1 MMNGYKGAHMKGIKR
16 ERFKS
21 VLLVCLV
28 FSSLLLS
35 YLIITYKPDYELFTR
50 RSQQKLPEADK
61 NNLVGFLIPDSV
73 VKTYPGMREEA
84 IVPNSI
90 TKIATVEAVK
100 DKKVL
105 KELLI
110 ELANSQSI
118 EVRVRNRNIED
129 ITTNNTSEKIS
140 INYQETLDSSL
151 VKSLF
156 FSEENSNV
164 SLEFDT
170 LVMLKDRPN
179 MLYLYK
185 KDDKNYLQVT
195 LKESLYDK
203 INEKFN
209 ETKKN
214 YAKYSLNNKFIYLKE
229 ADEEK
234 VIDEYSAEE
243 VNITRL
249 AKDVFEKKDDV
260 RVGADNEIT
269 DGYAILKSQNH
280 RIVYTNPSNEGGK
293 EVGTTVAINNTI
305 NFLELGY
312 ASDTNYQLT
321 TSLDGITIFQET
333 HKESI
338 VFSKEGHADIVS
350 EDNSNGI
357 YRLTSPKKLTKTY
370 LSSKEVNLFEV
381 EKTEYVI
388 NCLYNNTNLK
398 NVTDIV
404 LGYEKTYNKEN
415 NSFSYT
421 PAWYVKYNNRYI
433 SFKKIKELVDGGGK
447 L

>member
-1 MMNGYKGAHMKGIKR
+1 MKGRKR
-16 ERFKS
+16 EQFKS

-50 RSQQKLPEADK
+50 RTQQKVQEGDK
-61 NNLVGFLIPDSV
+61 NNLVGFLIPDV
-73 VKTYPGMREEA
+73 MVKTYPGMREEA

-90 TKIATVEAVK
+90 TKVATVEAVK

-195 LKESLYDK
+195 LKEAVYDK

-209 ETKKN
+209 ETKKD

-321 TSLDGITIFQET
+321 TSFDGITIFQET
-333 HKESI
+333 YKESI

-388 NCLYNNTNLK
+388 NYLYNNTNLK

-433 SFKKIKELVDGGGK
+433 SFKKIKELVAGGGK

>member
-1 MMNGYKGAHMKGIKR
+1 MKGRKR
-16 ERFKS
+16 EQFKS

-50 RSQQKLPEADK
+50 RTQQKVQEGDK
-61 NNLVGFLIPDSV
+61 NNLVGFLIPDV
-73 VKTYPGMREEA
+73 MVKTYPGMREEA

-90 TKIATVEAVK
+90 TKISSVEAVK
-100 DKKVL
+100 DKKTL
-105 KELLI
+105 KELLV
-110 ELANSQSI
+110 ELSKGEST

-140 INYQETLDSSL
+140 IIYQEVLDSSL
-151 VKSLF
+151 VKTLF
-156 FSEENSNV
+156 FSKENSNV

-170 LVMLKDRPN
+170 IVLLKDRPN

-195 LKESLYDK
+195 LKEAVYDK

-209 ETKKN
+209 ETKKD

-370 LSSKEVNLFEV
+370 LSSKEVSLFEV

-388 NCLYNNTNLK
+388 NYLYNNTNLK

-421 PAWYVKYNNRYI
+421 PAWYVKYNNRYM
-433 SFKKIKELVDGGGK
+433 SFKKIKELIDGGGK

>member
-1 MMNGYKGAHMKGIKR
+1 MKGRKR

-21 VLLVCLV
+21 ILLVCLV

-50 RSQQKLPEADK
+50 RTQQKVQEGDK
-61 NNLVGFLIPDSV
+61 NNLVGFLIPDV
-73 VKTYPGMREEA
+73 MVKTYPGMREEA

-90 TKIATVEAVK
+90 TKISSVEAVK
-100 DKKVL
+100 DKQTL
-105 KELLI
+105 KELLV
-110 ELANSQSI
+110 ELSKGEST

-140 INYQETLDSSL
+140 IVYQEALDSAL
-151 VKSLF
+151 VKALF

-170 LVMLKDRPN
+170 IALLKDRPN

-195 LKESLYDK
+195 LKEAVYDK

-209 ETKKN
+209 ETKKD

-234 VIDEYSAEE
+234 VIDEYSVEE

-249 AKDVFEKKDDV
+249 AKDVFVKKDDV
-260 RVGADNEIT
+260 RVGSDNEIT

-293 EVGTTVAINNTI
+293 EVGTTVAINNTV

-312 ASDTNYQLT
+312 ASDTNYQLM

-370 LSSKEVNLFEV
+370 LSSKQVNLFEV

-388 NCLYNNTNLK
+388 NYLYNNTNLK

-421 PAWYVKYNNRYI
+421 PTWYVKYNNRYV

>member
-1 MMNGYKGAHMKGIKR
+1 MKGRKR

-21 VLLVCLV
+21 ILLVCLV

-50 RSQQKLPEADK
+50 RTQQKVQEGDK
-61 NNLVGFLIPDSV
+61 NNLVGFLIPDV
-73 VKTYPGMREEA
+73 MVKTYPGMREEA

-90 TKIATVEAVK
+90 TKISSVEAVK
-100 DKKVL
+100 DKQTL
-105 KELLI
+105 KELLV
-110 ELANSQSI
+110 ELSKGEST

-140 INYQETLDSSL
+140 IVYQEALDSAL
-151 VKSLF
+151 VKALF

-170 LVMLKDRPN
+170 IALLKDRPN

-195 LKESLYDK
+195 LKEAVYDK

-209 ETKKN
+209 ETKKD

-234 VIDEYSAEE
+234 VIDEYSVEE

-249 AKDVFEKKDDV
+249 AKDVFVKKDDV
-260 RVGADNEIT
+260 RVGSDNEIT

-293 EVGTTVAINNTI
+293 EVGTTVAINNTV

-370 LSSKEVNLFEV
+370 LSSKQVNLFEV

-388 NCLYNNTNLK
+388 NYLYNNTNLK

-433 SFKKIKELVDGGGK
+433 SFKKIKELVAGGGK

>member
-1 MMNGYKGAHMKGIKR
+1 MKGRKR
-16 ERFKS
+16 EQFKS
-21 VLLVCLV
+21 ILLVCLV

-50 RSQQKLPEADK
+50 RTQQKLQEGNK
-61 NNLVGFLIPDSV
+61 NNLVGFLIPDV
-73 VKTYPGMREEA
+73 MVKTYPGVREEA

-90 TKIATVEAVK
+90 TKISSVEAVK
-100 DKKVL
+100 DKQTL
-105 KELLI
+105 KELLV
-110 ELANSQSI
+110 ELSKGEST

-140 INYQETLDSSL
+140 IVYQEVLDSSL
-151 VKSLF
+151 VKTLF

-170 LVMLKDRPN
+170 IVLLKDRPN

-195 LKESLYDK
+195 LKEAVYDK

-209 ETKKN
+209 ETKKD

-260 RVGADNEIT
+260 RVGTDNEIT

-388 NCLYNNTNLK
+388 NYLYNNTNLK

-421 PAWYVKYNNRYI
+421 PAWYVKYNNRYV

>member
-1 MMNGYKGAHMKGIKR
+1 MKGRKR

-21 VLLVCLV
+21 ILLVCLV

-50 RSQQKLPEADK
+50 RTQQKVQEGDK
-61 NNLVGFLIPDSV
+61 NNLVGFLIPDV
-73 VKTYPGMREEA
+73 MVKTYPGMREEA

-90 TKIATVEAVK
+90 TKISSVEAVK
-100 DKKVL
+100 DKQTL
-105 KELLI
+105 KELLV
-110 ELANSQSI
+110 ELSKGEST

-140 INYQETLDSSL
+140 IVYQEALDSAL
-151 VKSLF
+151 VKALF

-170 LVMLKDRPN
+170 IALLKDRPN

-195 LKESLYDK
+195 LKEAVYDK

-209 ETKKN
+209 ETKKD

-234 VIDEYSAEE
+234 VIDEYSVEE

-249 AKDVFEKKDDV
+249 AKDVFVKKDDV
-260 RVGADNEIT
+260 RVGSDNEIT

-293 EVGTTVAINNTI
+293 EVGTTVAINNTV

-370 LSSKEVNLFEV
+370 LSSKQVNLFEV

-388 NCLYNNTNLK
+388 NYLYNNTNLK

-404 LGYEKTYNKEN
+404 LGYEKTYNKES

-421 PAWYVKYNNRYI
+421 PAWYVKYNNRYV
-433 SFKKIKELVDGGGK
+433 SFKKIKELVAGGGK

>member
-1 MMNGYKGAHMKGIKR
+1 MKGRKR

-21 VLLVCLV
+21 ILLVCLV

-50 RSQQKLPEADK
+50 RTQQKVQEGDK
-61 NNLVGFLIPDSV
+61 NNLVGFLIPDV
-73 VKTYPGMREEA
+73 MVKTYPGMREEA

-90 TKIATVEAVK
+90 TKISSVEAVK
-100 DKKVL
+100 DKQTL
-105 KELLI
+105 KELLV
-110 ELANSQSI
+110 ELSKGEST

-140 INYQETLDSSL
+140 IVYQEALDSAL
-151 VKSLF
+151 VKALF

-170 LVMLKDRPN
+170 IALLKDRPN

-195 LKESLYDK
+195 LKEAVYDK

-209 ETKKN
+209 ETKKD

-249 AKDVFEKKDDV
+249 AKDVFVKKDDV
-260 RVGADNEIT
+260 RVGSDNEIT

-293 EVGTTVAINNTI
+293 EVGTTVAINNTV

-370 LSSKEVNLFEV
+370 LSSKQVNLFEV

-388 NCLYNNTNLK
+388 NYLYNNTNLK

>member
-1 MMNGYKGAHMKGIKR
+1 MKGRKR
-16 ERFKS
+16 EQFKS

-50 RSQQKLPEADK
+50 RTQQKVQEGDK
-61 NNLVGFLIPDSV
+61 NNLVGFLIPDV
-73 VKTYPGMREEA
+73 MVKTYPGMREEA

-90 TKIATVEAVK
+90 TKISSVEAVK
-100 DKKVL
+100 DKKTL
-105 KELLI
+105 KELLV
-110 ELANSQSI
+110 ELSKGEST

-140 INYQETLDSSL
+140 IVYQEALDSAL
-151 VKSLF
+151 VKALF

-170 LVMLKDRPN
+170 IALLKDRPN

-195 LKESLYDK
+195 LKEAVYDK

-209 ETKKN
+209 ETKKD

-249 AKDVFEKKDDV
+249 AKDVFVKKDDV
-260 RVGADNEIT
+260 RVGSDNEIT

-293 EVGTTVAINNTI
+293 EVGTTVAINNTV

-370 LSSKEVNLFEV
+370 LSSKQVNLFEV

-388 NCLYNNTNLK
+388 NYLYNNTNLK

-421 PAWYVKYNNRYI
+421 PTWYVKYNNRYV

>member
-1 MMNGYKGAHMKGIKR
+1 MKGRKR

-21 VLLVCLV
+21 ILLVCLV

-50 RSQQKLPEADK
+50 RTQQKVQEGDK
-61 NNLVGFLIPDSV
+61 NNLVGFLIPDV
-73 VKTYPGMREEA
+73 MVKTYPGMREEA

-90 TKIATVEAVK
+90 TKISSVEAVK
-100 DKKVL
+100 DKQTL
-105 KELLI
+105 KELLV
-110 ELANSQSI
+110 ELSKGEST

-140 INYQETLDSSL
+140 IVYQEALDSAL
-151 VKSLF
+151 VKALF

-170 LVMLKDRPN
+170 IALLKDRPN

-195 LKESLYDK
+195 LKEAVYDK

-209 ETKKN
+209 ETKKD

-249 AKDVFEKKDDV
+249 AKDVFVKKDDV
-260 RVGADNEIT
+260 RVGSDNEIT

-293 EVGTTVAINNTI
+293 EVGTTVAINNTV

-370 LSSKEVNLFEV
+370 LSSKQVNLFEV

-388 NCLYNNTNLK
+388 NYLYNNTNLK

-421 PAWYVKYNNRYI
+421 PTWYVKYNNRYV

>member
-1 MMNGYKGAHMKGIKR
+1 MKGRKR

-21 VLLVCLV
+21 ILLVCLV

-50 RSQQKLPEADK
+50 RTQQKVQEGDK
-61 NNLVGFLIPDSV
+61 NNLVGFLIPDV
-73 VKTYPGMREEA
+73 MVKTYPGMREEA

-90 TKIATVEAVK
+90 TKISSVEAVK
-100 DKKVL
+100 DKQTL
-105 KELLI
+105 KELLV
-110 ELANSQSI
+110 ELSKGEST

-140 INYQETLDSSL
+140 IVYQEALDSAL
-151 VKSLF
+151 VKALF

-170 LVMLKDRPN
+170 IALLKDRPN

-195 LKESLYDK
+195 LKEAVYDK

-209 ETKKN
+209 ETKKD

-234 VIDEYSAEE
+234 VIDEYSVEE

-249 AKDVFEKKDDV
+249 AKDVFVKKDDV
-260 RVGADNEIT
+260 RVGSDNEIT

-293 EVGTTVAINNTI
+293 EVGTTVAINNTV

-370 LSSKEVNLFEV
+370 LSSKQVNLFEV

-388 NCLYNNTNLK
+388 NYLYNNTNLK

-421 PAWYVKYNNRYI
+421 PAWYVKYNNRYM

>member
-1 MMNGYKGAHMKGIKR
+1 MKGRKR

-21 VLLVCLV
+21 ILLVCLV

-50 RSQQKLPEADK
+50 RTQQKVQEGDK
-61 NNLVGFLIPDSV
+61 NNLVGFLIPDV
-73 VKTYPGMREEA
+73 MVKTYPGMREEA

-90 TKIATVEAVK
+90 TKISSVEAVK
-100 DKKVL
+100 DKQTL
-105 KELLI
+105 KELLV
-110 ELANSQSI
+110 ELSKGEST

-140 INYQETLDSSL
+140 IVYQEALDSAL
-151 VKSLF
+151 VKALF

-170 LVMLKDRPN
+170 IALLKDRPN

-195 LKESLYDK
+195 LKEAVYDK

-209 ETKKN
+209 ETKKD

-234 VIDEYSAEE
+234 VIDEYSVEE

-249 AKDVFEKKDDV
+249 AKDVFVKKDDV
-260 RVGADNEIT
+260 RVGSDNEIT

-293 EVGTTVAINNTI
+293 EVGTTVAINNTV

-370 LSSKEVNLFEV
+370 LSSKQVNLFEV

-388 NCLYNNTNLK
+388 NYLYNNTNLK

-421 PAWYVKYNNRYI
+421 PTWYVKYNNRYI

>member
-1 MMNGYKGAHMKGIKR
+1 MVVGRAFMKGRKR

-21 VLLVCLV
+21 ILLVCLV

-50 RSQQKLPEADK
+50 RTQQKVQEGDK
-61 NNLVGFLIPDSV
+61 NNLVGFLIPDV
-73 VKTYPGMREEA
+73 MVKTYPGMREEA

-90 TKIATVEAVK
+90 TKISSVEAVK
-100 DKKVL
+100 DKQTL
-105 KELLI
+105 KELLV
-110 ELANSQSI
+110 ELSKGEST

-140 INYQETLDSSL
+140 IVYQEALDSAL
-151 VKSLF
+151 VKALF

-170 LVMLKDRPN
+170 IALLKDRPN

-195 LKESLYDK
+195 LKEAVYDK

-209 ETKKN
+209 ETKKD

-234 VIDEYSAEE
+234 VIDEYSVEE

-249 AKDVFEKKDDV
+249 AKDVFVKKDDV
-260 RVGADNEIT
+260 RVGSDNEIT

-293 EVGTTVAINNTI
+293 EVGTTVAINNTV

-333 HKESI
+333 YKESI

-370 LSSKEVNLFEV
+370 LSSKQVNLFEV

-388 NCLYNNTNLK
+388 NYLYNNTNLK

-421 PAWYVKYNNRYI
+421 PTWYVKYNNRYV

>member
-1 MMNGYKGAHMKGIKR
+1 M
-16 ERFKS
+16 
-21 VLLVCLV
+21 

-50 RSQQKLPEADK
+50 RTQQKVQEGDK
-61 NNLVGFLIPDSV
+61 NNLVGFLIPDV
-73 VKTYPGMREEA
+73 MVKTYPGMREEA

-90 TKIATVEAVK
+90 TKISSVEAVK
-100 DKKVL
+100 DKQTL
-105 KELLI
+105 KELLV
-110 ELANSQSI
+110 ELSKGEST

-140 INYQETLDSSL
+140 IVYQEALDSAL
-151 VKSLF
+151 VKALF

-170 LVMLKDRPN
+170 IALLKDRPN

-195 LKESLYDK
+195 LKEAVYDK

-209 ETKKN
+209 ETKKD

-234 VIDEYSAEE
+234 VIDEYSVEE

-249 AKDVFEKKDDV
+249 AKDVFVKKDDV
-260 RVGADNEIT
+260 RVGSDNEIT

-293 EVGTTVAINNTI
+293 EVGTTVAINNTV

-370 LSSKEVNLFEV
+370 LSSKQVNLFEV

-388 NCLYNNTNLK
+388 NYLYNNTNLK

-404 LGYEKTYNKEN
+404 LGYEKTYNKES

-433 SFKKIKELVDGGGK
+433 SFKKIKELVAGGGK

>member
-1 MMNGYKGAHMKGIKR
+1 MKGRKR
-16 ERFKS
+16 EQFKS

-50 RSQQKLPEADK
+50 RTQQKVQEGDK
-61 NNLVGFLIPDSV
+61 NNLVGFLIPDV
-73 VKTYPGMREEA
+73 MVKTYPGMREEA

-90 TKIATVEAVK
+90 TKVATVEAVK

-195 LKESLYDK
+195 LKEAVYDK

-209 ETKKN
+209 ETKKD

-388 NCLYNNTNLK
+388 NYLYNNTNLK

>member
-1 MMNGYKGAHMKGIKR
+1 MKGRKR
-16 ERFKS
+16 EQYKS
-21 VLLVCLV
+21 ILLVCLV

-35 YLIITYKPDYELFTR
+35 YLIIIHKPDYELFTR
-50 RSQQKLPEADK
+50 RTQQKVQEGDK
-61 NNLVGFLIPDSV
+61 NNLVGFLIPDV
-73 VKTYPGMREEA
+73 MVKTYPGMREEA

-90 TKIATVEAVK
+90 TKISSVEAVK
-100 DKKVL
+100 DKKTL
-105 KELLI
+105 KELLV
-110 ELANSQSI
+110 ELSKGEST

-140 INYQETLDSSL
+140 IIYQEVLDSSL
-151 VKSLF
+151 VKTLF
-156 FSEENSNV
+156 FSKENSNV

-170 LVMLKDRPN
+170 IVLLKDRPN

-195 LKESLYDK
+195 LKEAVYDK

-209 ETKKN
+209 ETKKD

-229 ADEEK
+229 VDEEK

-388 NCLYNNTNLK
+388 NYLYNNTNLK

>member
-1 MMNGYKGAHMKGIKR
+1 MKGRKR

-21 VLLVCLV
+21 ILLVCLV

-50 RSQQKLPEADK
+50 RTQQKVQEGDK
-61 NNLVGFLIPDSV
+61 NNLVGFLIPDV
-73 VKTYPGMREEA
+73 MVKTYPGMREEA

-90 TKIATVEAVK
+90 TKISSVEAVK
-100 DKKVL
+100 DKQTL
-105 KELLI
+105 KELLV
-110 ELANSQSI
+110 ELSKGKST
-118 EVRVRNRNIED
+118 EVRVSNRNIED

-140 INYQETLDSSL
+140 IVYQEALDSAL
-151 VKSLF
+151 VKALF

-170 LVMLKDRPN
+170 IALLKDRPN

-195 LKESLYDK
+195 LKEAVYDK
-203 INEKFN
+203 IHEKFN
-209 ETKKN
+209 ETKKD

-234 VIDEYSAEE
+234 VIDEYSVEE

-249 AKDVFEKKDDV
+249 AKDVFVKKDDV
-260 RVGADNEIT
+260 RVGSDNEIT

-293 EVGTTVAINNTI
+293 EVGTTVAINNTV

-370 LSSKEVNLFEV
+370 LSSKQVNLFEV

-388 NCLYNNTNLK
+388 NYLYNNTNLK

-421 PAWYVKYNNRYI
+421 PTWYVKYNNRYV

>member
-1 MMNGYKGAHMKGIKR
+1 MKGRKR

-21 VLLVCLV
+21 ILLVCLV

-50 RSQQKLPEADK
+50 RTQQKVQEGDK
-61 NNLVGFLIPDSV
+61 NNLVGFLIPDV
-73 VKTYPGMREEA
+73 MVKTYPGMREEA

-90 TKIATVEAVK
+90 TKISSVEAVK
-100 DKKVL
+100 DKKTL
-105 KELLI
+105 KELLV
-110 ELANSQSI
+110 ELSKGESA

-140 INYQETLDSSL
+140 IIYQEVLDSSL
-151 VKSLF
+151 VKTLL

-170 LVMLKDRPN
+170 IVLLKDRPN

-195 LKESLYDK
+195 LKEAVYDK

-209 ETKKN
+209 ETKKD

-260 RVGADNEIT
+260 RVGTDNEIT
-269 DGYAILKSQNH
+269 DGYAILKSQNY

-333 HKESI
+333 YKESI

-388 NCLYNNTNLK
+388 NYLYNNTNLK
-398 NVTDIV
+398 NITDIV

-421 PAWYVKYNNRYI
+421 PTWYVKYNNRYI

>member
-1 MMNGYKGAHMKGIKR
+1 MKGRKR

-21 VLLVCLV
+21 ILLVCLV

-50 RSQQKLPEADK
+50 RTQQKVQEGDK
-61 NNLVGFLIPDSV
+61 NNLVGFLIPDV
-73 VKTYPGMREEA
+73 MVKTYPGMREEA

-90 TKIATVEAVK
+90 TKISSVEAVK
-100 DKKVL
+100 DKQTL
-105 KELLI
+105 KELLV
-110 ELANSQSI
+110 ELSKGEST

-140 INYQETLDSSL
+140 IVYQEALDSAL
-151 VKSLF
+151 VKALF

-170 LVMLKDRPN
+170 VALLKDRPN

-195 LKESLYDK
+195 LKEAVYDK

-209 ETKKN
+209 ETKKD

-234 VIDEYSAEE
+234 VIDEYSVEE

-249 AKDVFEKKDDV
+249 AKDVFVKKDDV
-260 RVGADNEIT
+260 RVGSDNEIT

-293 EVGTTVAINNTI
+293 EVGTTVAINNTV

-370 LSSKEVNLFEV
+370 LSSKQVNLFEV

-388 NCLYNNTNLK
+388 NYLYNNTNLK

-421 PAWYVKYNNRYI
+421 PTWYVKYNNRYV

>member
-1 MMNGYKGAHMKGIKR
+1 MKGRKR
-16 ERFKS
+16 EQFKS

-50 RSQQKLPEADK
+50 RTQQKVQEGDK
-61 NNLVGFLIPDSV
+61 NNLVGFLIPDV
-73 VKTYPGMREEA
+73 MVKTYPGMREEA

-90 TKIATVEAVK
+90 TKVATVEAVK

-110 ELANSQSI
+110 ELANSQII

-195 LKESLYDK
+195 LKEAVYDK

-209 ETKKN
+209 ETKKD

-321 TSLDGITIFQET
+321 TSFDGITIFQET
-333 HKESI
+333 YKESI

-388 NCLYNNTNLK
+388 NYLYNNTNLK

-433 SFKKIKELVDGGGK
+433 SFKKIKELVAGGGK

>member
-1 MMNGYKGAHMKGIKR
+1 MKGRKR
-16 ERFKS
+16 EQFKS

-50 RSQQKLPEADK
+50 RTQQKVQEGNK
-61 NNLVGFLIPDSV
+61 NNLVGFLIPDV
-73 VKTYPGMREEA
+73 MVKTYPGMREEA

-90 TKIATVEAVK
+90 TKISSVEAVK
-100 DKKVL
+100 DKQTL
-105 KELLI
+105 KELLV
-110 ELANSQSI
+110 ELSKGEST

-140 INYQETLDSSL
+140 IVYQEVLDSSL
-151 VKSLF
+151 VKTLF

-170 LVMLKDRPN
+170 IVLLKDRPN

-195 LKESLYDK
+195 LKEAVYDK

-209 ETKKN
+209 ETKKD

-260 RVGADNEIT
+260 RVGTDNEIT

-388 NCLYNNTNLK
+388 NYLYNNTNLK

-433 SFKKIKELVDGGGK
+433 SFKKIKELVAGGGK

>member
-1 MMNGYKGAHMKGIKR
+1 MKGRKR
-16 ERFKS
+16 EQFKS

-50 RSQQKLPEADK
+50 RTQQKVQEGNK
-61 NNLVGFLIPDSV
+61 NNLVGFLIPDV
-73 VKTYPGMREEA
+73 MVKTYPGMREEA

-90 TKIATVEAVK
+90 TKISSVEAVK
-100 DKKVL
+100 DKQTL
-105 KELLI
+105 KELLV
-110 ELANSQSI
+110 ELSKGEST

-140 INYQETLDSSL
+140 IVYQEVLDSSL
-151 VKSLF
+151 VKTLF

-170 LVMLKDRPN
+170 IVLLKDRPN

-195 LKESLYDK
+195 LKEAVYDK

-209 ETKKN
+209 ETKKD

-260 RVGADNEIT
+260 RVGTDNEIT

-388 NCLYNNTNLK
+388 NYLYNNTNLK

-433 SFKKIKELVDGGGK
+433 SSKKIKELVAGGGK

>member
-1 MMNGYKGAHMKGIKR
+1 MKGRKR

-21 VLLVCLV
+21 ILLVCLV

-50 RSQQKLPEADK
+50 RTQQKVQEGDK
-61 NNLVGFLIPDSV
+61 NNLVGFLIPDV
-73 VKTYPGMREEA
+73 MVKTYPGMREEA

-90 TKIATVEAVK
+90 TKISSVEAVK
-100 DKKVL
+100 DKQTL
-105 KELLI
+105 KELLV
-110 ELANSQSI
+110 ELSKGEST

-140 INYQETLDSSL
+140 IVYQEALDSAL
-151 VKSLF
+151 VKALF

-170 LVMLKDRPN
+170 IALLKDRPN

-195 LKESLYDK
+195 LKEAVYDK

-209 ETKKN
+209 KTKKD

-234 VIDEYSAEE
+234 VIDEYSVEE

-249 AKDVFEKKDDV
+249 AKDVFVKKDDV
-260 RVGADNEIT
+260 RVGSDNEIT

-293 EVGTTVAINNTI
+293 EVGTTVAINNTV

-370 LSSKEVNLFEV
+370 LSSKQVNLFEV

-388 NCLYNNTNLK
+388 NYLYNNTNLK

-421 PAWYVKYNNRYI
+421 PTWYVKYNNRYV

>member
-1 MMNGYKGAHMKGIKR
+1 MKGRKR

-21 VLLVCLV
+21 ILLVCLV

-50 RSQQKLPEADK
+50 RTQQKVQEGDK
-61 NNLVGFLIPDSV
+61 NNLVGFLIPDV
-73 VKTYPGMREEA
+73 MVKTYPGMREEA

-90 TKIATVEAVK
+90 TKISSVEAVK
-100 DKKVL
+100 DKQTL
-105 KELLI
+105 KELLV
-110 ELANSQSI
+110 ELSKGEST

-140 INYQETLDSSL
+140 IVYQEALDSAL
-151 VKSLF
+151 VKALF

-170 LVMLKDRPN
+170 IALLKDRPN

-209 ETKKN
+209 ETKKD

-249 AKDVFEKKDDV
+249 AKDVFVKKDDV
-260 RVGADNEIT
+260 RVGSDNEIT

-293 EVGTTVAINNTI
+293 EVGTTVAINNTV

-370 LSSKEVNLFEV
+370 LSSKQVNLFEV

-388 NCLYNNTNLK
+388 NYLYNNTNLK

-421 PAWYVKYNNRYI
+421 PAWYVKYNNRYM

>member
-1 MMNGYKGAHMKGIKR
+1 MKGRKR
-16 ERFKS
+16 EQFKS
-21 VLLVCLV
+21 ILLVCLV

-50 RSQQKLPEADK
+50 RTQQKGQEGDK
-61 NNLVGFLIPDSV
+61 NNLVGFLIPDV
-73 VKTYPGMREEA
+73 MVKTYPGMREEA

-90 TKIATVEAVK
+90 TKISSVEAVK
-100 DKKVL
+100 DKQTL
-105 KELLI
+105 KELLV
-110 ELANSQSI
+110 ELSKGEST

-140 INYQETLDSSL
+140 IVYQEALDSAL
-151 VKSLF
+151 VKALF

-170 LVMLKDRPN
+170 IALLKDRPN

-195 LKESLYDK
+195 LKEAVYDK

-209 ETKKN
+209 ETKKD

-249 AKDVFEKKDDV
+249 AKDVFVKKDDV
-260 RVGADNEIT
+260 RVGSDNEIT

-293 EVGTTVAINNTI
+293 EVGTTVAVNNTV

-321 TSLDGITIFQET
+321 TSLNGITIFQET

-370 LSSKEVNLFEV
+370 LSSKQVNLFEV

-388 NCLYNNTNLK
+388 NYLYNNTNLK

>member
-1 MMNGYKGAHMKGIKR
+1 MKGRKR
-16 ERFKS
+16 EQFKS

-50 RSQQKLPEADK
+50 RTQQKVQEGDK
-61 NNLVGFLIPDSV
+61 NNLVGFLIPDV
-73 VKTYPGMREEA
+73 MVKTYPGMREEA

-90 TKIATVEAVK
+90 TKISSVEAVK
-100 DKKVL
+100 DKKTL
-105 KELLI
+105 KELLV
-110 ELANSQSI
+110 ELSKGEST

-140 INYQETLDSSL
+140 IIYQEVLDSSL
-151 VKSLF
+151 VKTLF
-156 FSEENSNV
+156 FSKENSNV

-170 LVMLKDRPN
+170 IVLLKDRPN

-195 LKESLYDK
+195 LKEAVYDK

-209 ETKKN
+209 ETKKD

-243 VNITRL
+243 INITRL

-370 LSSKEVNLFEV
+370 LSSKEVSLFEV

-388 NCLYNNTNLK
+388 NYLYNNTNLK

-421 PAWYVKYNNRYI
+421 PAWYVKYNNRYM

>member
-1 MMNGYKGAHMKGIKR
+1 MKGIKR

-50 RSQQKLPEADK
+50 RTQQKVQEGDK
-61 NNLVGFLIPDSV
+61 NNLVGFLIPDV
-73 VKTYPGMREEA
+73 MVKTYPGMREEA

-90 TKIATVEAVK
+90 TKISSVEAVK
-100 DKKVL
+100 DKKTL
-105 KELLI
+105 KELLV
-110 ELANSQSI
+110 ELSKGEST

-140 INYQETLDSSL
+140 IVYQEALDSAL
-151 VKSLF
+151 VKALF

-170 LVMLKDRPN
+170 IALLKDRPN

-195 LKESLYDK
+195 LKEAVYDK

-209 ETKKN
+209 ETKKD

-249 AKDVFEKKDDV
+249 AKDVFVKKDDV
-260 RVGADNEIT
+260 RVGSDNEIT

-293 EVGTTVAINNTI
+293 EVGTTVAINNTV

-370 LSSKEVNLFEV
+370 LSSKQVNLFEV

-388 NCLYNNTNLK
+388 NYLYNNTNLK

-421 PAWYVKYNNRYI
+421 PAWYVKYNNRYM

>member
-1 MMNGYKGAHMKGIKR
+1 MKGRKR

-21 VLLVCLV
+21 ILLVCLV

-50 RSQQKLPEADK
+50 RTQQKVQEGDK
-61 NNLVGFLIPDSV
+61 NNLVGFLIPDV
-73 VKTYPGMREEA
+73 MVKTYPGMREEA

-90 TKIATVEAVK
+90 TKISSVEAVK
-100 DKKVL
+100 DKQTL
-105 KELLI
+105 KELLV
-110 ELANSQSI
+110 ELSKGEST

-140 INYQETLDSSL
+140 IVYQEALDSAL
-151 VKSLF
+151 VKALF

-170 LVMLKDRPN
+170 IALLKDRPN

-195 LKESLYDK
+195 LKEAVYDK

-209 ETKKN
+209 ETKKD

-234 VIDEYSAEE
+234 VIDEYSVEE

-249 AKDVFEKKDDV
+249 AKDVFVKKDDV
-260 RVGADNEIT
+260 RVGSDNEIT

-293 EVGTTVAINNTI
+293 EVGTTVAINNTV

-312 ASDTNYQLT
+312 ASDTDYQLT

-370 LSSKEVNLFEV
+370 LSSKQVNLFEV

-388 NCLYNNTNLK
+388 NYLYNNTNLK

-404 LGYEKTYNKEN
+404 LGYEKTYNKES

-433 SFKKIKELVDGGGK
+433 SFKKIKELVAGGGK

>member
-1 MMNGYKGAHMKGIKR
+1 MKGRKR

-21 VLLVCLV
+21 ILLVCLV

-50 RSQQKLPEADK
+50 RTQQKVQEGDK
-61 NNLVGFLIPDSV
+61 NNLVGFLIPDV
-73 VKTYPGMREEA
+73 MVKTYPGIREEA

-90 TKIATVEAVK
+90 TKVATVEAVK

-129 ITTNNTSEKIS
+129 ITANNTSEKIS

-195 LKESLYDK
+195 LKEAVYDK

-209 ETKKN
+209 ETKKD

-321 TSLDGITIFQET
+321 TSFDGITIFQET
-333 HKESI
+333 YKESI

-388 NCLYNNTNLK
+388 NYLYNNTNLK

-433 SFKKIKELVDGGGK
+433 SFKKIKELVAGGGK

>member
-1 MMNGYKGAHMKGIKR
+1 MRGRKR

-21 VLLVCLV
+21 ILLVCLV

-50 RSQQKLPEADK
+50 RTQQKVQEGDK
-61 NNLVGFLIPDSV
+61 NNLVGFLIPDV
-73 VKTYPGMREEA
+73 MVKTYPGMREEA

-90 TKIATVEAVK
+90 TKISSVEAVK
-100 DKKVL
+100 DKQTL
-105 KELLI
+105 KELLV
-110 ELANSQSI
+110 ELSKGEST

-140 INYQETLDSSL
+140 IVYQEALDSAL
-151 VKSLF
+151 VKALF

-170 LVMLKDRPN
+170 IALLKDRPN

-195 LKESLYDK
+195 LKEAVYDK

-209 ETKKN
+209 ETKKD

-234 VIDEYSAEE
+234 VIDEYSVEE

-249 AKDVFEKKDDV
+249 AKDVFVKKDDV
-260 RVGADNEIT
+260 RVGSDNEIT

-293 EVGTTVAINNTI
+293 EVGTTVAINNTV

-370 LSSKEVNLFEV
+370 LSSKQVNLFEV

-388 NCLYNNTNLK
+388 NYLYNNTNLK

-421 PAWYVKYNNRYI
+421 PAWYVKYNNRYV

>member
-1 MMNGYKGAHMKGIKR
+1 MKGRKR
-16 ERFKS
+16 EQFKS

-50 RSQQKLPEADK
+50 RTQQKVQEGDK
-61 NNLVGFLIPDSV
+61 NNLVGFLIPDIM

-90 TKIATVEAVK
+90 TKISSVEAVK
-100 DKKVL
+100 DKKTL
-105 KELLI
+105 KELLV
-110 ELANSQSI
+110 ELSKGEST

-140 INYQETLDSSL
+140 IIYQEVLDSSL
-151 VKSLF
+151 VKTLF
-156 FSEENSNV
+156 FSKENSNV

-170 LVMLKDRPN
+170 IVLLKDRPN

-195 LKESLYDK
+195 LKEAVYDK

-209 ETKKN
+209 ETKKD

-269 DGYAILKSQNH
+269 DGYTILKSQNH

-370 LSSKEVNLFEV
+370 LSSKEVSLFEV

-388 NCLYNNTNLK
+388 NYLYNNTNLK

-421 PAWYVKYNNRYI
+421 PAWYVKYNNRYM

>member
-1 MMNGYKGAHMKGIKR
+1 M
-16 ERFKS
+16 
-21 VLLVCLV
+21 
-28 FSSLLLS
+28 
-35 YLIITYKPDYELFTR
+35 
-50 RSQQKLPEADK
+50 
-61 NNLVGFLIPDSV
+61 
-73 VKTYPGMREEA
+73 
-84 IVPNSI
+84 
-90 TKIATVEAVK
+90 
-100 DKKVL
+100 
-105 KELLI
+105 
-110 ELANSQSI
+110 
-118 EVRVRNRNIED
+118 
-129 ITTNNTSEKIS
+129 
-140 INYQETLDSSL
+140 
-151 VKSLF
+151 
-156 FSEENSNV
+156 
-164 SLEFDT
+164 
-170 LVMLKDRPN
+170 
-179 MLYLYK
+179 
-185 KDDKNYLQVT
+185 
-195 LKESLYDK
+195 
-203 INEKFN
+203 
-209 ETKKN
+209 
-214 YAKYSLNNKFIYLKE
+214 NNKFIYLKE

-388 NCLYNNTNLK
+388 NYLYNNTNLK

>member
-1 MMNGYKGAHMKGIKR
+1 MKGRKR
-16 ERFKS
+16 EQFKS
-21 VLLVCLV
+21 ILLVCLV

-50 RSQQKLPEADK
+50 RTQQKVQEGDK
-61 NNLVGFLIPDSV
+61 NNLVRFLIPDV
-73 VKTYPGMREEA
+73 MVKTYPGMREEA

-90 TKIATVEAVK
+90 TKISSVEAVK
-100 DKKVL
+100 DKKTL
-105 KELLI
+105 KELLV
-110 ELANSQSI
+110 ELSKGEST

-140 INYQETLDSSL
+140 IVYQEVLDSSL
-151 VKSLF
+151 VKTLF

-170 LVMLKDRPN
+170 IVLLKDRPN

-195 LKESLYDK
+195 LKEAVYDK

-209 ETKKN
+209 ETKKD

-260 RVGADNEIT
+260 RVGTDNEIT

-357 YRLTSPKKLTKTY
+357 YRLTSPKRLTKTY

-388 NCLYNNTNLK
+388 NYLYNNTNLK

-421 PAWYVKYNNRYI
+421 PAWYVKYNNRYM

>member
-1 MMNGYKGAHMKGIKR
+1 MKGRKR

-21 VLLVCLV
+21 ILLVCLV

-50 RSQQKLPEADK
+50 RTQQKVQEGDK
-61 NNLVGFLIPDSV
+61 NNLVGFLIPDV
-73 VKTYPGMREEA
+73 MVKTYPGMREEA

-90 TKIATVEAVK
+90 TKISSVEAVK
-100 DKKVL
+100 DKQTL
-105 KELLI
+105 KELLV
-110 ELANSQSI
+110 ELSKGEST

-140 INYQETLDSSL
+140 IVYQEALDSAL
-151 VKSLF
+151 VKALF

-170 LVMLKDRPN
+170 IALLKDRPN

-195 LKESLYDK
+195 LKEAVYDK

-209 ETKKN
+209 ETKKD

-249 AKDVFEKKDDV
+249 AKDVFEKKGDV

-370 LSSKEVNLFEV
+370 LSSKEVSLFEV

-388 NCLYNNTNLK
+388 NYLYNNTNLK

>member
-1 MMNGYKGAHMKGIKR
+1 MKGRKR

-21 VLLVCLV
+21 ILLVCLV

-50 RSQQKLPEADK
+50 RTQQKVQEGDK
-61 NNLVGFLIPDSV
+61 NNLVGFLIPDV
-73 VKTYPGMREEA
+73 MVKTYPGMREEA

-90 TKIATVEAVK
+90 TKISSVEAVK
-100 DKKVL
+100 DKQTL
-105 KELLI
+105 KELLV
-110 ELANSQSI
+110 ELSKGEST

-140 INYQETLDSSL
+140 IVYQEALDSAL
-151 VKSLF
+151 VKALF

-170 LVMLKDRPN
+170 IALLKDRPN

-195 LKESLYDK
+195 LKETVYDK

-209 ETKKN
+209 ETKKD

-234 VIDEYSAEE
+234 VIDEYSVEE

-249 AKDVFEKKDDV
+249 AKDVFVKKDDV
-260 RVGADNEIT
+260 RVGSDNEIT

-293 EVGTTVAINNTI
+293 EVGTTVAINNTV

-370 LSSKEVNLFEV
+370 LSSKQVNLFEV

-388 NCLYNNTNLK
+388 NYLYNNTNLK

-421 PAWYVKYNNRYI
+421 PTWYVKYNNRYV

>member
-1 MMNGYKGAHMKGIKR
+1 MKGRKR
-16 ERFKS
+16 EQFKS

-50 RSQQKLPEADK
+50 RTQQKVQEGDK
-61 NNLVGFLIPDSV
+61 NNLVGFLIPDV
-73 VKTYPGMREEA
+73 MVKTYPGMREEA

-90 TKIATVEAVK
+90 TKISSVEAVK
-100 DKKVL
+100 DKKTL
-105 KELLI
+105 KELLV
-110 ELANSQSI
+110 ELSKGEST

-140 INYQETLDSSL
+140 IIYQEVLDSSL
-151 VKSLF
+151 VKTLF
-156 FSEENSNV
+156 FSKENSNV

-170 LVMLKDRPN
+170 IVLLKDRPN

-195 LKESLYDK
+195 LKEAVYDK

-209 ETKKN
+209 ETKKD

-381 EKTEYVI
+381 EKTEYII
-388 NCLYNNTNLK
+388 NYLYNNTNLK

>member
-1 MMNGYKGAHMKGIKR
+1 MKGRKR

-21 VLLVCLV
+21 ILLVCLV

-50 RSQQKLPEADK
+50 RTQQKVQEGDK
-61 NNLVGFLIPDSV
+61 NNLVGFLIPDV
-73 VKTYPGMREEA
+73 MVKTYPGMREEA

-90 TKIATVEAVK
+90 TKISSVEAVK
-100 DKKVL
+100 DKQTL
-105 KELLI
+105 KELLV
-110 ELANSQSI
+110 ELSKGEST

-140 INYQETLDSSL
+140 IVYQEALDSAL
-151 VKSLF
+151 VKALF

-170 LVMLKDRPN
+170 IALLKDRPN

-195 LKESLYDK
+195 LKEAVYDK

-209 ETKKN
+209 ETKKD

-234 VIDEYSAEE
+234 VIDEYSVEE

-249 AKDVFEKKDDV
+249 AKDVFVKKDDV
-260 RVGADNEIT
+260 RVGSDNEIT
-269 DGYAILKSQNH
+269 DGYAILKSQNY

-293 EVGTTVAINNTI
+293 EVGTTVAINNTV

-370 LSSKEVNLFEV
+370 LSSKQVNLFEV

-388 NCLYNNTNLK
+388 NYLYNNTNLK

-421 PAWYVKYNNRYI
+421 PTWYVKYNNRYV

>member
-1 MMNGYKGAHMKGIKR
+1 MKGRKR
-16 ERFKS
+16 EQFKS
-21 VLLVCLV
+21 ILLVCLV

-50 RSQQKLPEADK
+50 RTQQKVQEGDK
-61 NNLVGFLIPDSV
+61 NNLVGFLIPDV
-73 VKTYPGMREEA
+73 MVKTYPGMREEA

-90 TKIATVEAVK
+90 TKISSVEAVK
-100 DKKVL
+100 DKKTL
-105 KELLI
+105 KELLV
-110 ELANSQSI
+110 ELSKGEST

-140 INYQETLDSSL
+140 IIYQEVLDSSL
-151 VKSLF
+151 VKTLF
-156 FSEENSNV
+156 FSKENSNV

-170 LVMLKDRPN
+170 IVLLKDRPN

-195 LKESLYDK
+195 LKEAVYDK

-209 ETKKN
+209 ETKKD

-370 LSSKEVNLFEV
+370 LSSKEVSLFEV

-388 NCLYNNTNLK
+388 NYLYNNTNLK

>member
-1 MMNGYKGAHMKGIKR
+1 MKGRKR
-16 ERFKS
+16 EQFKS

-50 RSQQKLPEADK
+50 RTQQKVQEGDK
-61 NNLVGFLIPDSV
+61 NNLVGFLIPDV
-73 VKTYPGMREEA
+73 MVKTYPGMREEA

-90 TKIATVEAVK
+90 TKVATVEAVK

-129 ITTNNTSEKIS
+129 ITANNTSEKIS

-195 LKESLYDK
+195 LKEAVYDK

-209 ETKKN
+209 KTKKD

-321 TSLDGITIFQET
+321 TSFDGITIFQET
-333 HKESI
+333 YKESI

-388 NCLYNNTNLK
+388 NYLYNNTNLK

-433 SFKKIKELVDGGGK
+433 SFKKIKELVAGGGK